1 MIDQMKFKDELE
13 EIREMVHDQLPRY
26 LIIDKCNEK
35 IAGYQKEIDEFEKWA
50 EEESKKQENMAVPY
64 EEEQEGGVEY
74 CG

>member
-1 MIDQMKFKDELE
+1 MIDETIVIEACNKTL
-13 EIREMVHDQLPRY
+13 DQ
-26 LIIDKCNEK
+26 
-35 IAGYQKEIDEFEKWA
+35 IADGDMDGAIATISTLRADNQKKVDEFEKWA

>member
-1 MIDQMKFKDELE
+1 MKFKDELE

-50 EEESKKQENMAVPY
+50 DEESKKQENMAVPDDIG
-64 EEEQEGGVEY
+64 QDGGVENF
-74 CG
+74 G